1 MPMLKLLQHVFPAAG
16 TSWLSLQDHAVLPAT
31 IEVCNI
37 RSSKIPAS
45 CQLVVLPFHSG
56 DSTAGGSTADVEVEV
71 NSRSRSAWRY
81 RMQRR
86 ALAPVAAQL
95 AAPVAL
101 GLLIG
106 GVLAYQAG
114 STNNAV
120 QPVPLGAVATPTPS
134 FGKPS
139 ASHGAV
145 PLPTGGWIKPPAATT
160 TPATTTTTNGNCGI
174 TVPANPV
181 SARRLATLYQ
191 LTGGTTP
198 AESCK

>member
-1 MPMLKLLQHVFPAAG
+1 MAV
-16 TSWLSLQDHAVLPAT
+16 TSGSRVLPAT

-37 RSSKIPAS
+37 RSSKFPAS

-71 NSRSRSAWRY
+71 NSGSRSAWRY

-86 ALAPVAAQL
+86 GLAPVAAQL

-145 PLPTGGWIKPPAATT
+145 PLPTGGWIKPPASTT
-160 TPATTTTTNGNCGI
+160 TPATTTTTTTTTTTNGNCGI

-191 LTGGTTP
+191 LTGGMTP
-198 AESCK
+198 AKSCK